1 MTSKRLHLTFPE
13 QLVQQPIISHMVK
26 AHGVDVN
33 IRRADVDEHVGWMI
47 LELTGEESAVAEAQ
61 AWLRAQGIEVNDP
74 GGDIVAG

>member
-26 AHGVDVN
+26 THGVDVN
-33 IRRADVDEHVGWMI
+33 IRRADVDEHVGWMV
-47 LELTGEESAVAEAQ
+47 LELTGDEAAVNDAQ
-61 AWLRAQGIEVNDP
+61 DWLRSQGIEVNDP